1 MVAHADPPV
10 WLFELRN
17 FGTPLLIIGSAVT
30 YSFIY
35 REKSLIKK
43 KSFFKKRFKRL
54 IIPAWIFLTFFFLSF
69 YTASIFLEKEF
80 PFSRE
85 AVINSY
91 NFYNGIGF
99 VWILKVYM
107 LLALL
112 TPLGLRL
119 SKAKSIKN
127 HRYFIAI
134 LSLFIAYEILLH
146 LFFERIPMEYRV
158 VISNTV
164 LLIIPYTALY
174 LYGMRLHLLKER
186 TLQIIILV
194 SLVVYGYL
202 AVTKYLDTGTY
213 VSTQDYKYPP
223 RLYYISYAFF
233 FINLIY
239 YLISKYLA
247 IKNERLIN
255 GIVWLSSNSLWIY
268 LWHIMAFYLWITFI
282 NRLDFSTPPFL
293 RFLIQASFLFLFGI
307 AATYLQV
314 KLVNTQ
320 IAKEKPRFKKVL
332 LLLK

>member
-35 REKSLIKK
+35 REKPLTNRKAFFIK
-43 KSFFKKRFKRL
+43 RLKRL
-54 IIPAWIFLTFFFLSF
+54 IIPAWIFLTFFFLAF
-69 YTASIFLEKEF
+69 WAASMLLGKEF
-80 PFSRE
+80 PFSRG
-85 AVINSY
+85 AIVNSY

-99 VWILKVYM
+99 VWIFKVYM
-107 LLALL
+107 ILALL

-119 SKAKSIKN
+119 SKTASIKN
-127 HRYFIAI
+127 RTYFISI
-134 LSLFIAYEILLH
+134 ICLFFSYQILLH
-146 LFFERIPMEYRV
+146 LFFDRIPMEYREV
-158 VISNTV
+158 VSNTFL
-164 LLIIPYTALY
+164 LLIPYAALY
-174 LYGMRLHLLKER
+174 LYGLRLHLIKER
-186 TLQIIILV
+186 TLQVIILV

-202 AVTKYLDTGTY
+202 AVTKYLDTGAY

-223 RLYYISYAFF
+223 QLYYLSYAFF

-247 IKNERLIN
+247 IKNERLII

-282 NRLDFSTPPFL
+282 NDLQLNIKPFL
-293 RFLIQASFLFLFGI
+293 LFIIKASFLFLFGI
-307 AATYLQV
+307 VVTYLQV
-314 KLVNTQ
+314 RFVDWQLAKDKPKLQ
-320 IAKEKPRFKKVL
+320 KIL